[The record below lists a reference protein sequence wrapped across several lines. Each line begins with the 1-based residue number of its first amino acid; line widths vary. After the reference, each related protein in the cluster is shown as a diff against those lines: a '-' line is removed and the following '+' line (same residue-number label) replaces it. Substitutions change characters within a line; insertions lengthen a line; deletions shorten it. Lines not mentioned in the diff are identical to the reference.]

1 MNLISRHITKLV
13 LFYFFI
19 MLSAC
24 VGMDNKHFGDSVRD
38 VQSAQI
44 YNKSAALAPE
54 ITPVPQDGQKAQ
66 IVIDTF
72 WEVGRQQKQIH
83 NAIDINV
90 GN

>member
-1 MNLISRHITKLV
+1 MNSMTRPITKLI
-13 LFYFFI
+13 LLGLLI

-24 VGMDNKHFGDSVRD
+24 VSQELHLGEDVRSMQREQVYD
-38 VQSAQI
+38 K
-44 YNKSAALAPE
+44 YAAIKPVKD
-54 ITPVPQDGQKAQ
+54 PVPQDGQKAQ

-83 NAIDINV
+83 NSIDINV

>member
-1 MNLISRHITKLV
+1 MNLMNRSITKPI
-13 LFYFFI
+13 LFGLLI

-24 VGMDNKHFGDSVRD
+24 ATQDLHLGEDLKSV
-38 VQSAQI
+38 QHAQV
-44 YNKSAALAPE
+44 YDKYAALRPLDDP
-54 ITPVPQDGQKAQ
+54 IPQDGQKAQ

-83 NAIDINV
+83 NSIDINV

>member
-1 MNLISRHITKLV
+1 MNSMTRPITKSILISLIL
-13 LFYFFI
+13 

-24 VGMDNKHFGDSVRD
+24 ATKSLHLGEDVKSMQYAQVYDKYAAIKPVRD
-38 VQSAQI
+38 
-44 YNKSAALAPE
+44 
-54 ITPVPQDGQKAQ
+54 PVPQDGQKAQ

-83 NAIDINV
+83 NSIDINV